1 MPLTD
6 NDSNKDNDEGNGTET
21 ETEND
26 YGLVSTWAITDRGD
40 GTRYLMPK
48 EGRLAVKV
56 ALATGRPLLLRGSP
70 GCGKSSLAA
79 YVAEQLNWRYYEHV
93 VTYRTQA
100 TDLLWTFDTVR
111 RLADAQARN
120 GDGTLDDHKYVR
132 PGPLWWAYARDSALR
147 RGLPYDKALRDDP
160 CPEPLADINRER
172 KEEGAVV
179 LIDEIDKA
187 DPDVPNGLLVPLG
200 AAEFTV
206 AETGS
211 VVRLQR
217 PATRGP
223 SPTRHLVVI
232 TTNDERELP
241 QAFLRRCV
249 VASLPSPKKG
259 RLVEIARKHLKD
271 RAPESSWEGLAHA
284 VAEEV
289 DKAREQAHKD
299 RVRAPSTA
307 EYLDALYACLS
318 LGISSPE
325 DSRWQLLRGLV
336 LVKHQ
341 QPGDGLAG

>member
-1 MPLTD
+1 MPV
-6 NDSNKDNDEGNGTET
+6 NQSE
-21 ETEND
+21 
-26 YGLVSTWAITDRGD
+26 YGLVRTWGITDRGD
-40 GTRYLMPK
+40 GSRYLMPE

-79 YVAEQLNWRYYEHV
+79 YVAQELEWRYYEHV

-111 RLADAQARN
+111 RLADAQARD
-120 GDGTLDDHKYVR
+120 GDGTLNDRKYVR

-147 RGLPYDKALRDDP
+147 RGLPQGPDLPDEDV
-160 CPEPLADINRER
+160 CPEPLSETNAGR

-206 AETGS
+206 AETGD

-217 PATRGP
+217 ATGTGPA
-223 SPTRHLVVI
+223 PTRHLVVI

-249 VASLPSPKKG
+249 VASLPAPD
-259 RLVEIARKHLKD
+259 RRQLVEIAHEHLRD
-271 RAPESSWEGLAHA
+271 REPPGNWTDLAET
-284 VAEEV
+284 VADEV
-289 DKAREQAHKD
+289 DKARRQARKD
-299 RVRAPSTA
+299 GVRAPSTA

-318 LGISSPE
+318 LGIRGP
-325 DSRWQLLRGLV
+325 DDRRWQRLRDLV
-336 LVKHQ
+336 LLKYQ
-341 QPGDGLAG
+341 QPGDGPAG

>member
-1 MPLTD
+1 MPLKHD
-6 NDSNKDNDEGNGTET
+6 
-21 ETEND
+21 D
-26 YGLVSTWAITDRGD
+26 YAHVRTWGITDRGD
-40 GTRYLMPK
+40 GSRYLMPE

-79 YVAEQLNWRYYEHV
+79 HIAEKLNWRYYEHV

-120 GDGTLDDHKYVR
+120 GDGMLNDRKYVR
-132 PGPLWWAYARDSALR
+132 PGPLWWAYARASALR
-147 RGLPYDKALRDDP
+147 RGCPEGSALPGLDA
-160 CPEPLADINRER
+160 CPEPLSETNAGR
-172 KEEGAVV
+172 KKDGAVV

-200 AAEFTV
+200 TSEFTV
-206 AETGS
+206 AETGDT
-211 VVRLQR
+211 VRLER
-217 PATRGP
+217 ATSTGP
-223 SPTRHLVVI
+223 TVPRHLVVI

-249 VASLPSPKKG
+249 VAALPAPDKRG
-259 RLVEIARKHLKD
+259 LVEIAREHLKD
-271 RAPESSWEGLAHA
+271 REVPGNWTKLAEA

-289 DKAREQAHKD
+289 EKARAQAHKD

-318 LGISSPE
+318 LRISVP
-325 DSRWQLLRGLV
+325 DDKRWGRLRDLV
-336 LVKHQ
+336 LLKYQ
-341 QPGDGLAG
+341 QPGDGPTT

>member
-1 MPLTD
+1 MPLKPDTYAHVRTW
-6 NDSNKDNDEGNGTET
+6 GT
-21 ETEND
+21 
-26 YGLVSTWAITDRGD
+26 TDRGD
-40 GTRYLMPK
+40 GSRYLMPE
-48 EGRLAVKV
+48 EGRLAVEV

-79 YVAEQLNWRYYEHV
+79 HIAEKLDWRYYEHV

-120 GDGTLDDHKYVR
+120 GDGALDDRKYVR

-147 RGLPYDKALRDDP
+147 RGRPDLPGLDK
-160 CPEPLADINRER
+160 CPEPLSETNARRKAD
-172 KEEGAVV
+172 GAVV

-206 AETGS
+206 AETGD
-211 VVRLQR
+211 VVRLKR
-217 PATRGP
+217 ATATGP
-223 SPTRHLVVI
+223 VATRHLVVI

-249 VASLPSPKKG
+249 VASLPVPDKDG
-259 RLVEIARKHLKD
+259 LVEIAREHLKD
-271 RAPESSWEGLAHA
+271 REAPGNWTKLAEA

-289 DKAREQAHKD
+289 EKARAQAHKD

-318 LGISSPE
+318 LGISVPG
-325 DSRWQLLRGLV
+325 DGRWGRLRDLV
-336 LVKHQ
+336 LLKYQ
-341 QPGDGLAG
+341 QPGEGPTA